1 MPDEAILRNI
11 DGNLRFVI
19 KVTDVASLEEDLSDR
34 IRDKMKTRIQSILL
48 LGNDKQKVVTDGY
61 PYLREDCIHSRAVE
75 GLDVEMLL
83 DPLEEDLNLPPFTV
97 EFGDGNRLQSEVVG
111 QKPIDCTIPKVLID
125 NKSEIVRVLPGS
137 VVSCKPDCLIGD
149 KAGLRINFPAIHNLI
164 LHVVFGPSN
173 EPRMRLM
180 EMGVERIK
188 LDIAFIHE
196 IVSVGFYRNFLK
208 YLGIMNRDLCK
219 AYERWNRAIQVH
231 QSVHLEAAFSVMKRS
246 PRAERKT
253 QLNGA
258 AVESTNHFVKINS
271 QLLTGIKLLRL
282 LYQDIAKVLI
292 NTPITL
298 LVRFCKG
305 RFGHYLQAR
314 SIQVLRTK
322 VKRGLNIPQTAS
334 VCELSKAHHKE
345 LVPAIELDSVPVAFV
360 AIHTLAEF
368 IFGEERHK
376 LCEDCFALVHGLRE
390 AAQMPLR
397 KLTSS
402 NRKIIFAL

>member
-1 MPDEAILRNI
+1 MPDGAILRNI

-34 IRDKMKTRIQSILL
+34 IRDKMKAWIQSILL

-61 PYLREDCIHSRAVE
+61 PYLREDCILARSVE
-75 GLDVEMLL
+75 GFDMQMLL
-83 DPLEEDLNLPPFTV
+83 DPLEKDLNLPPFTV
-97 EFGDGNRLQSEVVG
+97 EFGNGNRIQSEVVG
-111 QKPIDCTIPKVLID
+111 QEAIDSAVSKVLID
-125 NKSEIVRVLPGS
+125 NKSEIVGILPGS
-137 VVSCKPDCLIGD
+137 VVSSKPDCLIGD
-149 KAGLRINFPAIHNLI
+149 KPSLRINFPTIHNFI
-164 LHVVFGPSN
+164 LHVVFGSRN
-173 EPRMRLM
+173 EPRVVLVK
-180 EMGVERIK
+180 MGVERIK
-188 LDIAFIHE
+188 LDIALIHE
-196 IVSVGFYRNFLK
+196 IVCVRFYRNFLQ
-208 YLGIMNRDLCK
+208 YLGIVNRGLCK

-231 QSVHLEAAFSVMKRS
+231 QRVHLDATFSVMKCC
-246 PRAERKT
+246 PRAERKA

-258 AVESTNHFVKINS
+258 AIESASHLVKVNS
-271 QLLTGIKLLRL
+271 QLLASIKVLRL

-292 NTPITL
+292 DTPITF

-360 AIHTLAEF
+360 AIDTLAEF
-368 IFGEERHK
+368 IFDEERHK
-376 LCEDCFALVHGLRE
+376 LCEDCFTLVHGLRE